1 MRSQELDGPERIV
14 LGERPEAAVRLYGLP
29 PAGAGAD
36 FYHPWLAHLPEWVEL
51 CSVRLPGR
59 GPRADQPSLTDPA
72 DLAARLAGVVD
83 DPADERPFAV
93 FGHSVGALMAFET
106 MRRLRRDGGRLPV
119 WAGLSALQ
127 GPQDGAYAK
136 GLLPLLTN
144 GTEGLATLIG
154 GPVPR
159 WMLGD
164 APLMAA
170 LGTPLLADCLLLLH
184 HRHRAEPP
192 LDVPLGLY
200 GGTQDPTT
208 DAEQLRTWNS
218 LFAAPAEPRLF
229 RGAHMYTN
237 EQTEALAK
245 QVVADIAR
253 ACDRAGVRQGPV
265 GRENVVPSV

>member
-1 MRSQELDGPERIV
+1 MRSQETDGPERVV
-14 LGERPEAAVRLYGLP
+14 LRERPEAAVRLYGLP

-59 GPRADQPSLTDPA
+59 GPLADQPSLTDPT
-72 DLAARLAGVVD
+72 DLASRLARIAD
-83 DPADERPFAV
+83 DPADARPFAV
-93 FGHSVGALMAFET
+93 FGHSAGALMAFET

-119 WAGLSALQ
+119 WAGLSALR
-127 GPQDGAYAK
+127 GPQDRAYATA
-136 GLLPLLTN
+136 LLPLLTH
-144 GTEGLATLIG
+144 GTEGLARLIG

-159 WMLGD
+159 WVLDD
-164 APLMAA
+164 APLTAA

-208 DAEQLRTWNS
+208 DAERLSTWNS
-218 LFAAPAEPRLF
+218 LFTSPAEPRLF
-229 RGAHMYTN
+229 RGGHMYTN
-237 EQTEALAK
+237 EQTESLVR
-245 QVVADIAR
+245 QVVADLAV
-253 ACDRAGVRQGPV
+253 ACDR
-265 GRENVVPSV
+265 NVVRSG

>member
-1 MRSQELDGPERIV
+1 MRSQEPDGPERIV

-36 FYHPWLAHLPEWVEL
+36 FYHRWLAYLPGWVEL

-59 GPRADQPSLTDPA
+59 GPRADQPSLTDPF
-72 DLAARLAGVVD
+72 DLAARLAGIVD
-83 DPADERPFAV
+83 DPDDARPFAV

-119 WAGLSALQ
+119 WAGLSALR
-127 GPQDGAYAK
+127 GPQDRAYAK

-144 GTEGLATLIG
+144 GTEGLASLMD
-154 GPVPR
+154 GPAR
-159 WMLGD
+159 WVLGD
-164 APLMAA
+164 ATLMAA

-184 HRHRAEPP
+184 HRHRPEPP

-208 DAEQLRTWNS
+208 DAEQLSTWNS
-218 LFAAPAEPRLF
+218 LFTEPAEPRMF
-229 RGAHMYTN
+229 RGSHMYTN
-237 EQTEALAK
+237 EQTEALAQ
-245 QVVADIAR
+245 QVVADLAV
-253 ACDRAGVRQGPV
+253 ACDRAAAVPPCR
-265 GRENVVPSV
+265 GRS